1 MKEHIDEKKRMVS
14 VIIPVYNCESSID
27 ECIKSIVEQTYHNWE
42 IIIIDDG
49 STDNTYNKVVSW
61 IKSDVRIRV
70 FQQDNQG
77 SGSARNKGIEKAVG
91 EYIAFLDGDD
101 FWINC
106 NALQEIMFAIKD
118 ETYDVLGT
126 FYSSYRD
133 GKLIEISRHR
143 SYFLTEEK
151 LGKWIDFQD
160 EQDCYGFCS
169 YLYRRSFLLEHN
181 IKFPSYLRFQDPP
194 FLAKVL
200 EITKRYYV
208 LPIEW
213 SSYRHRYKNVLSTSQ
228 KINDCLKGVLDVV
241 QIANNHNMNR
251 LKEDVLDYANSFCG
265 VIIKSV
271 LQGNMEAL
279 QLIAKLQ
286 EYVQNQEIENY
297 LFEFIK
303 YSLEMSCKKGVEAF
317 VQEVNGFSKLIIYGT
332 GTYGRRFFEAI
343 TRQNINTEIV
353 FAETYEPRNRVVC
366 EKSCYMLKEL
376 EEYTEDAL
384 VVIAVKM
391 KKMQS
396 DMITYL
402 KEIGF
407 KKYFL
412 YSGDLSVLLEC
423 AKVE

>member
-1 MKEHIDEKKRMVS
+1 MDEKKDMVS

-27 ECIKSIVEQTYHNWE
+27 ECVQSIVDQTYKNLE

-49 STDNTYNKVVSW
+49 STDNTYNKIVSW
-61 IKSDVRIRV
+61 AKSDTRVRV
-70 FQQDNQG
+70 FRQENQG
-77 SGSARNKGIEKAVG
+77 SGPARNKGIEEAIG

-101 FWINC
+101 FWINHT
-106 NALQEIMFAIKD
+106 ALHEIMLIIK
-118 ETYDVLGT
+118 EKTYDVLGT
-126 FYSSYRD
+126 FYSFYRD
-133 GKLIEISRHR
+133 GKLVEIPRHR
-143 SYFLTEEK
+143 EYFLPGEK

-169 YLYRRSFLLEHN
+169 YLYRKNFLKEHN

-200 EITKRYYV
+200 ELTKRYYV

-228 KINDCLKGVLDVV
+228 KINDCLKGALDVV
-241 QIANNHNMNR
+241 QIAHKHGMDR
-251 LKEDVLDYANSFCG
+251 LKEDVLDYVNSFCN
-265 VIIKSV
+265 VIMKSI

-286 EYVQNQEIENY
+286 EYVQNQKIENY
-297 LFEFIK
+297 PLQFIK
-303 YSLEMSCKKGVEAF
+303 YSLEMSCKKRADDF
-317 VQEVNGFSKLIIYGT
+317 IQEVNNSSKLIIYGT
-332 GTYGRRFFEAI
+332 GTYGRRFFETI
-343 TRQNINTEIV
+343 TKQNIQTEII
-353 FAETYEPRNRVVC
+353 FAETNEPRNRVLYK
-366 EKSCYMLKEL
+366 KSCYKLKEL
-376 EEYTEDAL
+376 EEYKEDGL
-384 VVIAVKM
+384 VVISVKM
-391 KKMQS
+391 KDMQNE
-396 DMITYL
+396 MLTYL

-412 YSGDLSVLLEC
+412 YSDELSTLLEC